1 MGLFDGMFGGGKEQN
16 SAAPAVDDEWQ
27 KLVDESSGTPYYW
40 NTVTGET
47 SWEEPVRESNAAAAA
62 AEGGQG
68 GLFDFLKPQEV
79 DGDSRALVNRY
90 RDVAQGAAQPTD
102 LPFPIELMQDTFL
115 EGRTLAR
122 VYKAST
128 DGWGAVNFHTK
139 CDLKGPCVVYAE
151 TEDGWRFGA
160 FNPEGWQSDDDY
172 KNNLNAFLFCW
183 PDPEGEPCK
192 LAKVGGGEAA
202 LFDYAR
208 SGPHF
213 GADGLII
220 GPGQAAVTGLFAG
233 PDTNDVTTSQGQLRV
248 ATSRLG
254 QSYAKLPGGGTSV
267 LGEGR
272 ESAQLREVEVWAAPE
287 LF

>member
-128 DGWGAVNFHTK
+128 DGYPRPPFSPSRVFFSLAV
-139 CDLKGPCVVYAE
+139 C
-151 TEDGWRFGA
+151 
-160 FNPEGWQSDDDY
+160 S
-172 KNNLNAFLFCW
+172 
-183 PDPEGEPCK
+183 
-192 LAKVGGGEAA
+192 
-202 LFDYAR
+202 
-208 SGPHF
+208 S
-213 GADGLII
+213 
-220 GPGQAAVTGLFAG
+220 
-233 PDTNDVTTSQGQLRV
+233 
-248 ATSRLG
+248 
-254 QSYAKLPGGGTSV
+254 
-267 LGEGR
+267 
-272 ESAQLREVEVWAAPE
+272 LREHRG
-287 LF
+287 